1 MTDHNDRPM
10 ILLPK
15 PDTVQPV
22 LGWSHR
28 AKHLK
33 KRRGR
38 KLFRLGVSCLSMLV
52 ITALLSVGGT
62 FSKYT
67 TSGGTEEALSIQTG
81 TFASSGEDITDT
93 VRTNKTPYGL
103 ADTDVVVAAFTIRNS
118 NAGKTSVVDL
128 NVDVNLIGL
137 SGQYTAQA
145 QFSGSTL
152 EFQTEEM
159 AKNAKFVSALK
170 SSLKVGTLEDGVFTP
185 LEQQPTPTA
194 ITYSEDNSLENPEY
208 GIMPAAFTPFPFV
221 ADCSNHWNNAF
232 TILSTDS
239 RTYVGIIIIDTN
251 ITDVEYG
258 KLTYTGPD
266 LLLNAGNQNLVV
278 TVNQARTGD

>member
-1 MTDHNDRPM
+1 MMEHNDRQM
-10 ILLPK
+10 ILLAE
-15 PDTVQPV
+15 PDMEESV
-22 LGWSHR
+22 LHR
-28 AKHLK
+28 RSRTKHLK
-33 KRRGR
+33 RRRRRFG
-38 KLFRLGVSCLSMLV
+38 FRLGVSCLSMLV

-93 VRTNKTPYGL
+93 VRTNKMTYGL

-118 NAGKTSVVDL
+118 KAGKTSVVDL

-278 TVNQARTGD
+278 TVNQARLGD